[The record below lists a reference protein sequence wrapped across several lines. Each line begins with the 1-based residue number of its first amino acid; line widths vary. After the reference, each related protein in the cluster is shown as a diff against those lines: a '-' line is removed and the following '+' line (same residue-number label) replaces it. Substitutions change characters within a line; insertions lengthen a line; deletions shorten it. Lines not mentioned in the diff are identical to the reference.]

1 MYLVLVLSHN
11 RVNHI
16 KAFDV
21 WYLATLHAN
30 DLVMDLRGV
39 TCDLP
44 NWVDGP
50 YGNVFE
56 WHGIAVMIEPIDV
69 PIRNRGEIHVARAYA
84 NADRIRKAREQAS

>member
-21 WYLATLHAN
+21 WYLATIHAN
-30 DLVMDLRGV
+30 ELVMDLRGV

-69 PIRNRGEIHVARAYA
+69 PTRNRREIHLAPQVSSRVLGG
-84 NADRIRKAREQAS
+84 DD